1 MRSQLP
7 NNPQKSCRERASSQ
21 PPKEFPVTSDA
32 EHHQAEDSSDSEFVL
47 PALGGPDPHNKFD
60 GMEWVDIK
68 GMDDDKLQDISTDLR
83 LYYKRM
89 NGCWNALNSHRN
101 SLRLRLIYSRRLLV
115 QIDDERMTDRTLHL
129 KLQIRRFDPAVPK
142 SPPMF
147 FFSSKQLEI
156 TCSAIA

>member
-7 NNPQKSCRERASSQ
+7 NSPHKSCRERASSQ
-21 PPKEFPVTSDA
+21 PPKELPVTSDA

-89 NGCWNALNSHRN
+89 NGCWNALIPIGTLWDWGLSIPGGFLYKSMSEWLTKPCTWSCKSGGLIRLF
-101 SLRLRLIYSRRLLV
+101 LRAYRVFL
-115 QIDDERMTDRTLHL
+115 
-129 KLQIRRFDPAVPK
+129 
-142 SPPMF
+142 F
-147 FFSSKQLEI
+147 FF
-156 TCSAIA
+156 